1 MSAAVT
7 TAKPAGPADP
17 AEPAAEAAPP
27 PKSRFGRKKLL
38 LLGVPVLLAAVGA
51 GLWFGGVLPGRFGP
65 GRPVAAAAG
74 PGAGAGAPGAAAPNQ
89 PAYVELPEMVANLNA
104 GTRRNSYVKLRARL
118 ELAAPADEATL
129 KADMPRLMDLFQTY
143 LREMRPEELQGSAGS
158 YRLREELIARANIA
172 LAPVR
177 VTDVLF
183 TEMLVQ

>member
-1 MSAAVT
+1 MSAALT
-7 TAKPAGPADP
+7 RAKPADPADP
-17 AEPAAEAAPP
+17 AEPAAETAPP

-65 GRPVAAAAG
+65 GRTVAAAAAAGAPVAAAA
-74 PGAGAGAPGAAAPNQ
+74 NQ

-104 GTRRNSYVKLRARL
+104 GARRNSYVKLRARL

-129 KADMPRLMDLFQTY
+129 KADMPRLIDLFQTY

-172 LAPVR
+172 LAPLH